1 MAREVQ
7 VTFDCADPGAL
18 ATFWRELSP
27 AGWQLEQIPFS
38 RLARASG

>member
-18 ATFWRELSP
+18 ATFWAEVLGYRSP
-27 AGWQLEQIPFS
+27 VGGCDAVEP
-38 RLARASG
+38 